1 MDIKQVRA
9 YALSLTEVNEA
20 PHHHFSSFRVG
31 GKIFLTV
38 PPDEQFIH
46 VFVAEEQRA
55 IALLLAPESIEKLFW
70 GEKVAGLRISL
81 AAAKSALVKQLIAQA
96 WEAKAPKA
104 VLAKAKALP
113 ASKST
118 TTGTKPK

>member
-9 YALSLTEVNEA
+9 YALSLTEVIEA

-38 PPDEQFIH
+38 PPDGQFIH
-46 VFVAEEQRA
+46 VFVDEEQRA
-55 IALLLAPESIEKLFW
+55 IALLLAPESIEKLYW

-81 AAAKSALVKQLIAQA
+81 AEAKPALVKQLIAQS

-104 VLAKAKALP
+104 VLAKAKAPP
-113 ASKST
+113 ASKSKT
-118 TTGTKPK
+118 SITKPK